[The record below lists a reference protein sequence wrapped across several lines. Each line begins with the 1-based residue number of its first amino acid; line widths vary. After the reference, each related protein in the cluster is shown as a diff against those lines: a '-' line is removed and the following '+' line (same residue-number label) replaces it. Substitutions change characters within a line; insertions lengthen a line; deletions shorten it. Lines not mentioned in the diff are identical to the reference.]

1 MPRRLFHRV
10 DVGRVRPRNE
20 DYVFVDESL
29 GLAIVADGVG
39 GHRAGDRAARLAAEA
54 CAQALV
60 NQRWAIESVRRGDK
74 QVDREDLGRF
84 VRHALKAAS
93 KQIYL
98 EAQANPDCAGMSST
112 CTLFL
117 DLGPFGLLAHVGDSR
132 AYLVRDD
139 EVALV
144 TTDHVVATVAQGD
157 EGPKRVKRRVL
168 ARAVGHAPDVEVDVS
183 WVTLEPQ
190 DRLVLCSDGLSDLL
204 ASNAE
209 LPESLEA
216 FGAQAAP
223 EVLVD
228 LANTRGGRDNISV
241 VVVDV
246 ADAPQVPST
255 WPSLREQLHIL
266 RELPPFQRLS
276 YLELELLR
284 TSARVDNVAPAAI
297 IAYPD
302 EEPSMAVVIKGTV
315 ELNYGSGEALLVGP
329 GGLLGE
335 TCLTQNGAWPYV
347 ALARED
353 VTLVAV
359 PATVVR
365 HLLETRPRASARV
378 MWEFL
383 SVMSA
388 RASDIGRNAAHRV
401 HLAPEAW

>member
-1 MPRRLFHRV
+1 MPRRMFHRV
-10 DVGRVRPRNE
+10 DVGRVRSRNE
-20 DYVFVDESL
+20 DVVFVDESL

-39 GHRAGDRAARLAAEA
+39 GHRAGDRAARLATEA
-54 CAQALV
+54 CAQALL
-60 NQRWAIESVRRGDK
+60 NQRWAIESVRSGDK
-74 QVDREDLGRF
+74 KVDREDLGRF
-84 VRHALKAAS
+84 VRSALKSAS
-93 KQIYL
+93 KQIHA
-98 EAQANPDCAGMSST
+98 EAQASPELAGMSST

-139 EVALV
+139 EVALI
-144 TTDHVVATVAQGD
+144 TTDHVVATVAEGD
-157 EGPKRVKRRVL
+157 DGLRRVKRRVL
-168 ARAVGHAPDVEVDVS
+168 ARAVGHAADVEVDVS
-183 WVTLEPQ
+183 WVSLEPH
-190 DRLVLCSDGLSDLL
+190 DRVVLCSDGLSDLL
-204 ASNAE
+204 ASNDE
-209 LPESLEA
+209 LPECIEA
-216 FGAQAAP
+216 FGAAAAP

-241 VVVDV
+241 VVVE
-246 ADAPQVPST
+246 AAGAAQVPSP
-255 WPSLREQLHIL
+255 WPSLRDQLHIL

-284 TSARVDNVAPAAI
+284 ASARVDNVAPASI

-302 EEPSMAVVIKGTV
+302 DTPSVAIVIKGTV
-315 ELNYGSGEALLVGP
+315 ELNYGSGESLLVGP

-353 VTLVAV
+353 VTLVSV
-359 PATVVR
+359 PAPVIRQLVE
-365 HLLETRPRASARV
+365 LRPRASSRV

-383 SVMSA
+383 AVMSS

-401 HLAPEAW
+401 QLAPEAW

>member
-1 MPRRLFHRV
+1 MPRRMFHRV

-29 GLAIVADGVG
+29 GLAVVADGVG

-54 CAQALV
+54 CAQALT
-60 NQRWAIESVRRGDK
+60 NQRWAIESVRRGDG

-93 KQIYL
+93 KQIHT
-98 EAQANPDCAGMSST
+98 EAQTSPELSGMSST

-117 DLGPFGLLAHVGDSR
+117 DLGAFGLLAHVGDSR

-139 EVALV
+139 EVALI
-144 TTDHVVATVAQGD
+144 TTDHVVATVAEGD
-157 EGPKRVKRRVL
+157 DGPRRVKRRVL
-168 ARAVGHAPDVEVDVS
+168 ARAVGHALDVEVDVA
-183 WVTLEPQ
+183 WVSLQPK

-209 LPESLEA
+209 LPECIEA

-241 VVVDV
+241 VVIDV
-246 ADAPQVPST
+246 AAGPQVPST
-255 WPSLREQLHIL
+255 WPSVREQLHIL

-284 TSARVDNVAPAAI
+284 ASARVDNVAPAAI
-297 IAYPD
+297 VAYPD
-302 EEPSMAVVIKGTV
+302 DEPSVAIVIKGTV

-353 VTLVAV
+353 VTLISI
-359 PATVVR
+359 PAGVLR
-365 HLLETRPRASARV
+365 HLLEARPRASARV

-401 HLAPEAW
+401 QLAPEAW